1 MGFAPG
7 PKNRYK
13 RFKTGIFA
21 GGQMSAAWIIN
32 AVGLF
37 ATTTGVLLI
46 LLYLCRSPVRA
57 EESAQASAEA
67 QARQHRHLVTAVS
80 LLAVWLVLQDLA
92 VILL

>member
-1 MGFAPG
+1 
-7 PKNRYK
+7 
-13 RFKTGIFA
+13 
-21 GGQMSAAWIIN
+21 MSTAWIIN

-46 LLYLCRSPVRA
+46 LLYLSRAPRPAAEEVRA
-57 EESAQASAEA
+57 SPEMRAHFKH
-67 QARQHRHLVTAVS
+67 HRNLVTAVG

>member
-1 MGFAPG
+1 
-7 PKNRYK
+7 
-13 RFKTGIFA
+13 
-21 GGQMSAAWIIN
+21 MSAAWIVN

-46 LLYLCRSPVRA
+46 LLYLCRAPAVSEQSGPGSGEIQSRLKH
-57 EESAQASAEA
+57 
-67 QARQHRHLVTAVS
+67 HRNLVTAVS